1 MAATSV
7 LHEGTLVIT
16 FDRPPVNAFD
26 HPAVQEM
33 EAVFAAAAAAAP
45 RGGVVITGAGKTFSA
60 GVDVKAYR
68 SYAPARRH
76 DMALAITRG
85 VAALL
90 SIPCPVVAA
99 VNGHALGGGFVLML
113 GADLRVLNDDPS
125 LKFGIPEA
133 AQGVPFPAATSAI
146 CAAEL
151 PAPLWR
157 RLGLTGETISS
168 GELLAHG
175 VVDTLAPG
183 DQVLSV
189 AVERARQ
196 TAAQAVFNVVKRQ
209 VRGQLIESAQAM
221 ARDGYE
227 PFLDAF
233 SRD

>member
-1 MAATSV
+1 MTATSV
-7 LHEGTLVIT
+7 LHGDTLVIT

-26 HPAVQEM
+26 HPAVQKM
-33 EAVFAAAAAAAP
+33 EAAFAAAAAAAP

-68 SYAPARRH
+68 SYTPARRR

-99 VNGHALGGGFVLML
+99 VNGHALGGGFVLVL
-113 GADLRVLNDDPS
+113 GADIRVLNDDPS

-157 RLGLTGETISS
+157 RLGLTGDTISCS
-168 GELLAHG
+168 ELLAHG
-175 VVDTLAPG
+175 VVDALAPG
-183 DQVLSV
+183 AEVLRL
-189 AVERARQ
+189 AIDRARNM
-196 TAAQAVFNVVKRQ
+196 AQQAEFNVVKRQ
-209 VRGQLIESAQAM
+209 VRGKLIESAQAM

-233 SRD
+233 GGD